1 MRKLILIPVLLAV
14 VAFAGCSKKHNDL
27 MITFPEIPVVTTANM
42 NQSHD
47 HVTLNWT
54 FSDHSN
60 VTEYR
65 VYVGLYLEGFFGV
78 YDETTLAHTTNAQE
92 TADQQY
98 IYADPGLLII
108 NEELCNQIGMCGE
121 AWTYTQFR
129 VTAIVNGVETIASE
143 RVFPTE

>member
-1 MRKLILIPVLLAV
+1 MRKPISILALVLV
-14 VAFAGCSKKHNDL
+14 VALAGCSKKHNDL
-27 MITFPEIPVVTTANM
+27 ILTFPEIPVVTLADM

-47 HVTLNWT
+47 SVHITWT
-54 FSDHSN
+54 FEDAAQ

-78 YDETTLAHTTNAQE
+78 YDETVLAGTATVQE
-92 TADQQY
+92 YFYD
-98 IYADPGLLII
+98 DPGLLII
-108 NEELCNQIGMCGE
+108 NENLCNQIGMCGE

-129 VTAIVNGVETIASE
+129 VTAVVNGIETPASA